1 MCWCRG
7 YDLLYLYST
16 FQSSYG
22 YTATVIP
29 LAPQHGYSEADALLA
44 RLNQLFNKRK
54 RDGRLAGFEAYYR
67 VLKRGHSLKCL

>member
-1 MCWCRG
+1 MTCSICIAR
-7 YDLLYLYST
+7 
-16 FQSSYG
+16 SSLR
-22 YTATVIP
+22 TATGIP